1 MITTPAQATVEP
13 GDMLT
18 GGGER
23 WWTVRVCTPPGWPKQ
38 QSRIYQVRAFTDVQ
52 AGQLGLDRF
61 SQEIDG
67 RPQGQIW
74 MG

>member
-13 GDMLT
+13 RDMIT
-18 GGGER
+18 GGGR
-23 WWTVRVCTPPGWPKQ
+23 FWKVVVQTPPGWPKPIR
-38 QSRIYQVRAFTDVQ
+38 RIYVVEAWSDVQ

>member
-13 GDMLT
+13 RDMVT

-23 WWTVRVCTPPGWPKQ
+23 WWRVNVSTPPGWPKAA
-38 QSRIYQVRAFTDVQ
+38 SRSYWIKAFTDVQ
-52 AGQLGLDRF
+52 AGQLGLNRF
-61 SQEIDG
+61 SEEIDG